1 MVAAVLVDLDD
12 TLWDRDQAFRA
23 LVDTQ
28 HRAFP
33 ELAAIP
39 RELYVTRVIE
49 LHDRRVGDK
58 RAAYAQ
64 VAVHAT
70 HTITALDELI
80 PLLTTAGV
88 LGVQY

>member
-1 MVAAVLVDLDD
+1 MIRAVLFDLDG

-39 RELYVTRVIE
+39 RERYVRRVI
-49 LHDRRVGDK
+49 
-58 RAAYAQ
+58 
-64 VAVHAT
+64 
-70 HTITALDELI
+70 
-80 PLLTTAGV
+80 
-88 LGVQY
+88 GVQY